1 MENVDKFGDFY
12 YRKCLLVKGMAVGY
26 FFYRCMRH
34 IYYFWF
40 LRVINVF
47 NLSFHNI
54 KYGKNFILRGQI
66 NLYGEGKIVIGDNV
80 TLNSNIV
87 FNPIGGISG
96 ISFHA
101 AEGSIISIGNN
112 VGISNSALVSQGPG
126 IEIED
131 DVMIGGSCK
140 IYDTDFHSITYA
152 ERIQYPDP
160 GIKMG
165 KVVIKQGAFIGAHSI
180 ILKGVTIG
188 RYSVVGAGSVVTKD
202 VPDNEIWAG
211 NPARFIRKIE
221 KNSLEK

>member
-1 MENVDKFGDFY
+1 MGSLYWVY
-12 YRKCLLVKGMAVGY
+12 KCV
-26 FFYRCMRH
+26 RH
-34 IYYFWF
+34 VHYFWF
-40 LRVINVF
+40 LKLINYF
-47 NLSFHNI
+47 NLRVHNI
-54 KYGKNFILRGQI
+54 IYGKNFILRGKI

-101 AEGSIISIGNN
+101 AEGSVISIGNN
-112 VGISNSALVSQGPG
+112 VGISNSAFVAKGPG

-140 IYDTDFHSITYA
+140 IYDTDFHSLTYA

-188 RYSVVGAGSVVTKD
+188 KYSIVGAGSVVTKD
-202 VPDNEIWAG
+202 IPDGEIWAG
-211 NPARFIRKIE
+211 NPAKFIRRIE
-221 KNSLEK
+221 G